1 MVERT
6 IGSEMQMNMG
16 ELIVEIVLMPLIAF
30 LVGLVLVLMMRKVR
44 AKIER
49 RVGPPFLQPLYD
61 IVKLYSKRT
70 QISHGWMHDG
80 SIIMVLGGIILM
92 ELFLPVPGMNGLA
105 EKGDLI
111 TLIYVMM
118 VPSLG
123 MALGVGAS
131 ANPNGSIG
139 ISRALT
145 AMLAY
150 DIPLMFCVAGAG
162 ILYGTT
168 SLPQIIAI
176 QQADGIWSWGILT
189 MPMLAVAGL
198 IAMHAMLGK
207 EPFEIY
213 VAPAEIATGPMVE
226 QSGKYLSM
234 LFVMQCFQ
242 LYAVGVLYT
251 NLFLGG
257 GENWL
262 TFLAKVFGVI
272 FISVAITNVFPR
284 YKTDDVLRWMWK
296 WPTGAAVIGLA
307 LVMLKA

>member
-1 MVERT
+1 
-6 IGSEMQMNMG
+6 MNWT
-16 ELIVEIVLMPLIAF
+16 ELLIEVTLMPLTAF
-30 LVGLVLVLMMRKVR
+30 VVGLGLVLMMRKVR

-49 RVGPPFLQPLYD
+49 RVGPPVLQPIYD

-105 EKGDLI
+105 EKGDVI
-111 TLIYVMM
+111 TLIYLMM

-150 DIPLMFCVAGAG
+150 DIPLMICIAGAA
-162 ILYGTT
+162 IAYGTT
-168 SLPQIIAI
+168 SLPEIIALQQENGI
-176 QQADGIWSWGILT
+176 QSWGLIT
-189 MPMLAVAGL
+189 MPMLGIAGL

-213 VAPAEIATGPMVE
+213 VAPAEIATGPMAE
-226 QSGKYLSM
+226 QSGKYLSA
-234 LFVMQCFQ
+234 LFIMQCFQ
-242 LYAVGVLYT
+242 LYTVGVLYT
-251 NLFLGG
+251 SLFLGG

-262 TFLAKVFGVI
+262 TFLVKVFAVI
-272 FISVAITNVFPR
+272 FVAVAITNVFPR

-296 WPTGAAVIGLA
+296 WPTGAAMIGLA
-307 LVMLKA
+307 LVMLGT